1 MINISSK
8 FNSLRHARAQG
19 ILTTSKKTLE
29 RVKAKTVPKGDVLEV
44 ARAAGI
50 QAAKRTSEW
59 IVFCHPIPLDWIDLQ
74 FELNETRI
82 IVTAEVEAI
91 WKTGVEMEAM
101 TAVSAALLNIYDMLK
116 PLENNISF
124 SEIKLL
130 NKQGGKTQFTDV
142 FEQPITAAVLVISDS
157 TFAGK
162 REDKSGKAIKEFLDK
177 QPVRVTVYEI
187 LPDVREKI
195 TNRLIELVDEHR
207 IQLIFTSGG
216 TGLGPKDLTPEATK
230 PILDKEVPGISEA
243 IRRHGR
249 DRTPFAMLS
258 RELAGFRKESIII
271 NLPGSSKG
279 AKESL
284 EALFPGLLHGFP
296 MLWGGGH
303 TKDGKGKKQRS

>member
-1 MINISSK
+1 
-8 FNSLRHARAQG
+8 
-19 ILTTSKKTLE
+19 
-29 RVKAKTVPKGDVLEV
+29 VKAKTVPKGDVLEV

-187 LPDVREKI
+187 LPDIREKI

-258 RELAGFRKESIII
+258 RELAGFRKNPSLSI
-271 NLPGSSKG
+271 
-279 AKESL
+279 
-284 EALFPGLLHGFP
+284 FPGVQKERKKAWRHCFPGCSMAFRCCGAGDIQKMVKGRSRDHDLHY
-296 MLWGGGH
+296 
-303 TKDGKGKKQRS
+303 